1 VVRAAVL
8 SGIGLRFPAGCAR
21 AGLEFSP
28 IVSVHAPA
36 GRNARASG
44 TIWFE
49 LRPLAA
55 KLQQL
60 VDRIDPQAGRY
71 RMLFESSPLPMWVVD
86 DETLQFLAVNDAALK
101 VYGYGRDE
109 FLRMNASDLRR
120 SDERRDFLRNEPG
133 GTVYRGLYRHRR
145 KNGDPLDIDGVGH
158 LVRWR
163 GRRARLVV
171 INDISERLRT
181 QQALEQVNRE
191 LELSHERLRA
201 LSRRLLEV
209 QEEERGRLARD
220 LHDDIGQALTALK
233 IQIESLQLAA
243 DPSLRDRIAEGVETV
258 QHTLERVRQLSLNL
272 RPSQLDDLGLAA
284 ALRSHLDRQCRVAG
298 LAAHFDAEDAPNDI
312 DPDTETAC
320 FRVAQEA
327 ITNVLRHARAH
338 NLWVRLYKAIDRLAL
353 SVRDDGGGFDLDAV
367 RSRAASGASLGL
379 VSMEERIALAAG
391 SLELRSAP
399 GQGTVLVAMFP
410 LSRVKNEAAA

>member
-1 VVRAAVL
+1 MAEASWFMPAPSQSTCQGYHVVR
-8 SGIGLRFPAGCAR
+8 
-21 AGLEFSP
+21 
-28 IVSVHAPA
+28 
-36 GRNARASG
+36 
-44 TIWFE
+44 

-86 DETLQFLAVNDAALK
+86 DETLHFLAVNDAALK
-101 VYGYGRDE
+101 VYGYSREE
-109 FLRMNASDLRR
+109 FLSMNASDLRR

-158 LVRWR
+158 LVSWR
-163 GRRARLVV
+163 GKRARLVV

-181 QQALEQVNRE
+181 QQALERVNRE
-191 LELSHERLRA
+191 LEHSHERLRA

-233 IQIESLQLAA
+233 IQLESLPRPAA
-243 DPSLRDRIAEGVETV
+243 ESALRGRVEECVETT
-258 QHTLERVRQLSLNL
+258 QHTLERVRQLSLSL
-272 RPSQLDDLGLAA
+272 RPPQLDDLGLAA
-284 ALRSHLDRQCRVAG
+284 APRSHLARQGRAPG
-298 LAAHFDAEDAPNDI
+298 IASQFERGDAPPEI
-312 DPDTETAC
+312 GPETETAC

-327 ITNVLRHARAH
+327 INNVLRHARAR
-338 NLWVRLYKAIDRLAL
+338 NLWVRLFSAGGQLAV
-353 SVRDDGGGFDLDAV
+353 SV
-367 RSRAASGASLGL
+367 
-379 VSMEERIALAAG
+379 
-391 SLELRSAP
+391 
-399 GQGTVLVAMFP
+399 
-410 LSRVKNEAAA
+410 

>member
-1 VVRAAVL
+1 
-8 SGIGLRFPAGCAR
+8 
-21 AGLEFSP
+21 
-28 IVSVHAPA
+28 
-36 GRNARASG
+36 
-44 TIWFE
+44 
-49 LRPLAA
+49 
-55 KLQQL
+55 
-60 VDRIDPQAGRY
+60 
-71 RMLFESSPLPMWVVD
+71 
-86 DETLQFLAVNDAALK
+86 
-101 VYGYGRDE
+101 
-109 FLRMNASDLRR
+109 
-120 SDERRDFLRNEPG
+120 
-133 GTVYRGLYRHRR
+133 
-145 KNGDPLDIDGVGH
+145 
-158 LVRWR
+158 
-163 GRRARLVV
+163 
-171 INDISERLRT
+171 
-181 QQALEQVNRE
+181 
-191 LELSHERLRA
+191 
-201 LSRRLLEV
+201 
-209 QEEERGRLARD
+209 
-220 LHDDIGQALTALK
+220 
-233 IQIESLQLAA
+233 
-243 DPSLRDRIAEGVETV
+243 V